1 MSNLEQQDD
10 MRLQRSVEAG
20 LANAQARVL
29 PDASSSHS
37 EHQEPPQSD
46 ATPSSSN
53 VSADSVA
60 SQSSADQKSGTNAP
74 QSQEQHIQGQSAPGK
89 GSTLSDEEKQKAAV
103 SSIK

>member
-29 PDASSSHS
+29 PDAFSSHS
-37 EHQEPPQSD
+37 EHQEAPRS
-46 ATPSSSN
+46 AASSSSN

-60 SQSSADQKSGTNAP
+60 SQNSADQKVSTKAS
-74 QSQEQHIQGQSAPGK
+74 QSQEQQIQGQSVPGQ

-103 SSIK
+103 SSVK